1 MIKSLQYLLFI
12 LFLSGNA
19 TSQPFPT
26 INSSRPRILIDSSRI
41 AWLQSNRSTGDCAAT
56 YNNLVARYISN
67 WITDPQLYQVGSD
80 TTIWTWT
87 WSSKWS
93 GDQTRISALLYK
105 LSPDTL
111 QKKRI
116 LYIIDHFIWMIDTA
130 NWSAM
135 DWYTKE
141 TMIRNMSNAGDVL
154 LDWCYDSIP
163 VFKRGLLAQALYKIN
178 RDLMNE
184 YILSSAGTAYVGSHN
199 DLNCVFANQNAITLH
214 SADGLTTAQNDTV
227 TQWFDTVYNKWVNNF
242 FPVYR
247 YYRGIDGGWN
257 WSGAYA
263 MWSLTDQF
271 VLFDNMKFGTNKNF
285 YISEPWILNSI
296 NQYWYTIQPNN
307 NCINQG
313 DGGMALTGDNVIYR
327 HAAVYADTRSQWMA
341 QYYAQPSMLTWTM
354 PVFNKLMYFDFTAS
368 TVAKPN
374 LPLDWYAE
382 KKGMVVSRTSWDSS
396 SAMIWHFNSLSK
408 KNNHEHW
415 DNNSFCIF
423 KHQPLLID
431 AGDYDYYG
439 SPHWYNYYIRTIA
452 HNSICVFD
460 STENY
465 TYGSIPISN
474 DGGQKYNQTLIS
486 YADIFAAGNQRGKW
500 LKYAPGSNYCYTIA
514 DASLAYDTA
523 KLDRFVRRVLFDKP
537 DHVIVLDHIHLRHT
551 ATRQRDA
558 SFLLHFTEKP
568 AISGSLISAA
578 TPSHIETYNGKDY
591 SVSQGKG
598 NIAIR
603 TLLPSSSNTSLIGG
617 TGYEYWVNG
626 TNYPPSVVPD
636 TLYQTP
642 GKWRLEVR
650 PNVATDSLL
659 FLHTIK
665 IGDSLS
671 PSVAGGS
678 CQKNNFSIGVD
689 WDNTLYYFDVTGD
702 TQCDYHLMTN
712 LAGGRSVAI
721 SGFDLFPFATYQ
733 VKINNT
739 LYASATS
746 DSNGTLKSNAILPS
760 GLCKVEIVRKKVAV
774 PNMEVTKT
782 MFKIYPNPACDAIT
796 IGSLPIAQIAPL
808 IVKIFN
814 IEGKLLFSQLANIG
828 QPIPINL
835 PAGLYMIRLETENET
850 QTSQLIIG
858 K

>member
-1 MIKSLQYLLFI
+1 MTKLLQLLFLI
-12 LFLSGNA
+12 TFLSGNA
-19 TSQPFPT
+19 NSQPFPT

-41 AWLQSNRSTGDCAAT
+41 NWVQTNMSSGDCATT
-56 YNNLVARYISN
+56 YNNLVSRYISN

-105 LSPDTL
+105 LAPDTL

-130 NWSAM
+130 NFSAM

-214 SADGLTTAQNDTV
+214 NADGLTTAQNDTV

-247 YYRGIDGGWN
+247 YYRGTDGGWN

-285 YISEPWILNSI
+285 YTTEPWIKNSI

-327 HAAVYADTRSQWMA
+327 HAAVYSDSRSQWMA
-341 QYYAQPSMLTWTM
+341 QYYAQPSMLTWTI
-354 PVFNKLMYFDFTAS
+354 PVFNKLIYFDFTAAP
-368 TVAKPN
+368 VVKPN
-374 LPLDWYAE
+374 LPLDWFAK

-396 SAMIWHFNSLSK
+396 STMVWHFNSLSK

-460 STENY
+460 STDSY

-474 DGGQKYNQTLIS
+474 DGGQKFNQTLIS
-486 YADIFAAGNQRGKW
+486 YADIFAPENQRGTW
-500 LKYAPGSNYCYTIA
+500 LKYAPATNYCYTIA

-523 KLDRFVRRVLFDKP
+523 KLDRFVRRVLFHKP
-537 DHVIVLDHIHLRHT
+537 DHVIVLDHVHLRNT
-551 ATRQRDA
+551 TTRQRDA
-558 SFLLHFTEKP
+558 SFLLHFTDKP
-568 AISGSLISAA
+568 AISGSLVSAA
-578 TPSHIETYNGKDY
+578 IPGHIETYNGKDY
-591 SVSQGKG
+591 TVAQGKG

-603 TLLPSSSNTSLIGG
+603 TLLPSSSSTSLIGG

-636 TLYQTP
+636 SLYQTP
-642 GKWRLEVR
+642 GKWRLEIR
-650 PNVATDSLL
+650 PNSVTDSLL

-671 PSVAGGS
+671 PSVAGGTY
-678 CQKNNFSIGVD
+678 QKNIFSIGVD
-689 WDNTLYYFDVTGD
+689 WDNTLYYFNVTGD
-702 TQCDYHLMTN
+702 TQCDYHIMTN
-712 LAGGRSVAI
+712 VSGNRAI
-721 SGFDLFPFATYQ
+721 DVLGFDLFHNATYM
-733 VKINNT
+733 VKTNNAVYT
-739 LYASATS
+739 TVTS
-746 DSNGTLKSNAILPS
+746 DSNGTVKSNVNLPT
-760 GLCKVEIVRKKVAV
+760 GLCKVEIVRKIVAT
-774 PNMEVTKT
+774 PNIEVAKSTLG
-782 MFKIYPNPACDAIT
+782 FYPNPARDAIT
-796 IGSLPIAQIAPL
+796 IYGQLSMHAVPIW
-808 IVKIFN
+808 VKIYST
-814 IEGKLLFSQLANIG
+814 EGNLLFSQCTRMDQTIS
-828 QPIPINL
+828 INL
-835 PAGLYMIRLETENET
+835 PSGLYIIRIETDDT
-850 QTSQLIIG
+850 SQTSQLIIG